1 MNSADILLASKKGAA
16 LGFFNIDLKK
26 WLFVILALLLPL
38 ITINMEQKPVESNW
52 LSRPF
57 LFLNSLMQDGLFEFS
72 SGVKETTSQYI
83 NLLNIKKENAQL
95 KAENHELTARL
106 QIHKE
111 LELENQRLRQ
121 MFEFKQRSKMSLVAA
136 QVIGRDLILDHKTIS
151 INKGTQHGLKDGQ
164 AVITL
169 LGVVGYIFRAQAMTS
184 SVMLMTDRYAVA
196 DGLIQRTRAAGIV
209 EGRGSNSLVMKYVER
224 TEDVQ
229 PGDIVVTGG
238 LDNIFPK
245 GFPIARVESVERKA
259 ISISLKVD
267 LKPLID
273 ASSLEEVFVVIN
285 AAKEEYQSLTSPSN
299 PPSNSL
305 PTHPANLNPL
315 QPAQAGVAK

>member
-1 MNSADILLASKKGAA
+1 M
-16 LGFFNIDLKK
+16 GFFNIDLKK

-38 ITINMEQKPVESNW
+38 VTINMEQKPVESNW

-57 LFLNSLMQDGLFEFS
+57 LFLTSLVQDGLFNFS
-72 SGVKETTSQYI
+72 SGVKTTTSQYL
-83 NLLNIKKENAQL
+83 NLLNVKKENSLLREQ
-95 KAENHELTARL
+95 NSQLTARL
-106 QIHKE
+106 QVHQE

-121 MFEFKQRSKMSLVAA
+121 LFDFRERTKMTLIAA
-136 QVIGRDLILDHKTIS
+136 QVIGRDLIIDHKTIS

-169 LGVVGYIFRAQAMTS
+169 NGVVGYVFRPQLTTS
-184 SVMLMTDRYAVA
+184 SVMLMIDRYAVA
-196 DGLIQRTRAAGIV
+196 DGLIQRTRASGSI
-209 EGRGSNSLVMKYVER
+209 EGRGTSSLSMKYIER

-245 GFPIARVESVERKA
+245 GFPLAIVENVERKT

-267 LKPLID
+267 LKPLVD
-273 ASSLEEVFVVIN
+273 PRSLEEVFVVSN
-285 AAKEEYQSLTSPSN
+285 AANEEF
-299 PPSNSL
+299 
-305 PTHPANLNPL
+305 
-315 QPAQAGVAK
+315 QPQASVTQ